1 MAGPSLLQ
9 DENARLLLGCAIVRA
24 EQLWQRQQ
32 PDVPLALA
40 GVHRPGLDFTADVSY
55 FLGRETLLPTD
66 RPGMSLWRERL
77 FVWMSRNA
85 QTATYF
91 FRLPPER
98 VMEVGVQV
106 EL

>member
-1 MAGPSLLQ
+1 M
-9 DENARLLLGCAIVRA
+9 DEPNVPRALLGIK
-24 EQLWQRQQ
+24 E
-32 PDVPLALA
+32 PS
-40 GVHRPGLDFTADVSY
+40 LDFTGQISY

-66 RPGMSLWRERL
+66 NPGMALWRERL

-85 QTATYF
+85 QPATYF
-91 FRLPPER
+91 FRLPTDR